1 VDRAASGH
9 SARPRPSREGIVFL
23 SPAAF
28 AGLIPTHTRKRRT
41 MSQDK
46 IIVLVLVLL
55 AVGAL
60 IWLQRSS
67 GRK

>member
-1 VDRAASGH
+1 
-9 SARPRPSREGIVFL
+9 
-23 SPAAF
+23 
-28 AGLIPTHTRKRRT
+28 

-60 IWLQRSS
+60 IALQRAS

>member
-1 VDRAASGH
+1 
-9 SARPRPSREGIVFL
+9 
-23 SPAAF
+23 
-28 AGLIPTHTRKRRT
+28 

>member
-1 VDRAASGH
+1 
-9 SARPRPSREGIVFL
+9 
-23 SPAAF
+23 
-28 AGLIPTHTRKRRT
+28 

-55 AVGAL
+55 AVGGL